1 MYIGKKVSTPVIAQQ
16 VEQNTVDTASTLY
29 ICNCEFVGL
38 YTGAIACQLYNPPP
52 SASMC
57 I

>member
-1 MYIGKKVSTPVIAQQ
+1 MIAQQ

-29 ICNCEFVGL
+29 ICEFVGL
-38 YTGAIACQLYNPPP
+38 YTGAIACELYNPPP